1 MTAQLDKLRGGV
13 AVVTGAGSGIGEAL
27 ARYAA
32 EVGMKVVLA
41 DIASERIARVA
52 NEIEAGGG
60 SALAVPTDVS
70 QSQDLENLAD
80 KSYTAFGDVQL
91 LVNNA
96 AIETLG
102 FSWEIPAE
110 TWDKTLGININ
121 GVVHGVRAFA
131 PRMIAAGQPAYIANT
146 ASVGAFGMMPVQ
158 TSYIMSKHAVLA
170 FTECLRLEMQVKN
183 APIDVSV
190 IVPGPVKT
198 RIFADSE
205 GAQDAAS
212 RHHRQVME
220 QMLEDNGMSARE
232 AAERILPQVAAG
244 DFWVSTHPDM
254 TRDYAAGRA
263 QHLAELNDPVL
274 PPDLAASVN
283 VD

>member
-27 ARYAA
+27 ALYAA

-41 DIASERIARVA
+41 DIASDRIARVA
-52 NEIEAGGG
+52 KEIEAAGG
-60 SALAVPTDVS
+60 SALAVTTDVS
-70 QSQDLENLAD
+70 KPQELENLAD
-80 KSYTAFGDVQL
+80 KSFTAFGDVQL

-102 FSWEIPAE
+102 FSWEISAE

-131 PRMIAAGQPAYIANT
+131 PRMIAAGKPAYIAST
-146 ASVGAFGMMPVQ
+146 ASVGAFGVMPVQ

-190 IVPGPVKT
+190 IIPGPVKT

-205 GAQDAAS
+205 GTQDAAS

-244 DFWVSTHPDM
+244 NFWVSTHPDM
-254 TRDYAAGRA
+254 TREYAAGRA
-263 QHLAELNDPVL
+263 QHLTGLNDPIL
-274 PPDLAASVN
+274 PPDLAASVE